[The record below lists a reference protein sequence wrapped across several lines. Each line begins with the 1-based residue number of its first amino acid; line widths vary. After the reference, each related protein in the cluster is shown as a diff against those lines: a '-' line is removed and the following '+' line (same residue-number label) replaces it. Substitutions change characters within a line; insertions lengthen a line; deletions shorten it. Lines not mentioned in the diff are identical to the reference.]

1 LSVKTTPFDQEIDG
15 VFRCFGPTSLLA
27 GGAAQPAGGHRE
39 RSLLAALLL
48 QPGDHQPVGRLADAL
63 WPNGKP
69 RDPGHALRTLVMR
82 LRRRIAPIRLETTAS
97 GYRIVADVDQVDI
110 HRFARFVNEG
120 RNLVSDGNL
129 ELGSK
134 RYSMALDLAS
144 SGEPWED
151 LTTSRVG
158 QAASA
163 RMAEVR
169 RRTEE
174 DQAELMIRLGMPAV
188 AYLSQLT
195 TEEPLRERRWCLL
208 MVALYQSG
216 RQSEALRAYTE
227 ARSILQREI
236 GVDPGPELR
245 EVERRVLA
253 QEQMI
258 IG

>member
-1 LSVKTTPFDQEIDG
+1 MKSTPFDPERDPS
-15 VFRCFGPTSLLA
+15 FRCFGPTSLVA

-48 QPGDHQPVGRLADAL
+48 HPGDHQPVNRLSDAL

-82 LRRRIAPIRLETTAS
+82 LRRRIAPIDLETTAS
-97 GYRIVADVDQVDI
+97 GYRIVADVEQVDV
-110 HRFARFVNEG
+110 HRFVRFVNEG
-120 RNLVSDGNL
+120 RDLVSDGEL
-129 ELGSK
+129 ELGSGS
-134 RYSMALDLAS
+134 YSMALALSS

-158 QAASA
+158 QAAAA
-163 RMAEVR
+163 RMTELR

-174 DQAELMIRLGMPAV
+174 DQAELMIRMAKPAV
-188 AYLSQLT
+188 AYLNQLT

-208 MVALYQSG
+208 MIALYQSG

-245 EVERRVLA
+245 ETERRVLA
-253 QEQMI
+253 QEPMI
-258 IG
+258 IS